1 MRPVVTFL
9 SDYGTSDEFAGVCH
23 GVIVRICPDAHVIH
37 ITHGV
42 APTRVDQGARLLA
55 SAIGYLPA
63 GVHLAVVDPGVGSPR
78 RALALRS
85 ADGRVFVGPDNGLL
99 IPAAEA
105 CGGVVEAFAITNPAA
120 MLESVSRTFHGR
132 DVFAPAA
139 ARIAA
144 GMPLEQIGERL
155 DPAGLVRRDDPGHRL
170 EGSRLTAA
178 VLAID
183 RFGNI
188 QLGARPGQLAGRFQV
203 GATVEVATEDDR
215 YYVRC
220 AETFTDVD
228 QGELVLYEDA
238 NGQLSLAINH
248 GDAAELTAA
257 QVGGELVLE
266 LSPAI
271 EEAGSLDRLPQ
282 T

>member
-23 GVIVRICPDAHVIH
+23 GVIVRLCPDAHVIH
-37 ITHGV
+37 LTHGV

-55 SAIGYLPA
+55 SAIAYLPV

-78 RALALRS
+78 RALVLRS
-85 ADGRVFVGPDNGLL
+85 GDGRVFVGPDNGLL

-105 CGGVVEAFAITNPAA
+105 SGGIVEAFAITNREV
-120 MLESVSRTFHGR
+120 MLQPVSRTFHGR

-144 GMPLEQIGERL
+144 GMPLDRFGERL
-155 DPAGLVRRDDPGHRL
+155 DPADLVRRDDPGHRL
-170 EGSRLTAA
+170 DGSRLTAT

-183 RFGNI
+183 RFGNV
-188 QLGARPGQLAGRFQV
+188 QLGASPGQLGGRFQI
-203 GATVEVATEDDR
+203 GATVEVSTRDDR

-220 AETFTDVD
+220 AETFADVEH
-228 QGELVLYEDA
+228 GELVLYEDA
-238 NGQLSLAINH
+238 NGQLSLAINY

-257 QVGGELVLE
+257 QVGGDLVIE
-266 LSPAI
+266 LSPTIADDP
-271 EEAGSLDRLPQ
+271 LDRFPQ